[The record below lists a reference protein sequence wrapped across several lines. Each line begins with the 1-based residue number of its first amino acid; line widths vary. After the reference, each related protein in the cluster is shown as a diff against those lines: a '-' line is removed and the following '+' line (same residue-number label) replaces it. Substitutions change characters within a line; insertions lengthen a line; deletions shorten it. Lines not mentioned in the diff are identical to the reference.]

1 MGLENIRQAVLA
13 EAKTKATR
21 IVDSAKKNAAN
32 LLKSRKE
39 LAEQEFDRICRHRM
53 QAIEEEYGRKL
64 IQLKGAASKQVLD
77 KRNALLKSLFEKA
90 RGEILAWPA
99 EKYAGVMRMHIEKA
113 AGSDTGEVRVHPDDV
128 PVFEKILSELNT
140 SRHTNLT
147 LSRGA
152 PLAKRGGFIFISTD
166 FEVDQTLDTILRE
179 IEYDTLPV
187 IAEGLFQEQ

>member
-64 IQLKGAASKQVLD
+64 IQLKGAAGKQVLD
-77 KRNALLKSLFEKA
+77 KRNALLKTLFEKA

-99 EKYAGVMRMHIEKA
+99 EKYAGVMRRLIGKA
-113 AGSDTGEVRVHPDDV
+113 AGSDAGEVRVHPDDV
-128 PVFEKILSELNT
+128 AVFEKILSELNT

-152 PLAKRGGFIFISTD
+152 PLAKRGGFIFVSAD

>member
-64 IQLKGAASKQVLD
+64 IQLKGAAGKQVLD
-77 KRNALLKSLFEKA
+77 KRNALLKSLFEKS

-99 EKYAGVMRMHIEKA
+99 EKYAGVMRRLIEKSSGND
-113 AGSDTGEVRVHPDDV
+113 AGEIRVHPDEAA
-128 PVFEKILSELNT
+128 VFEKILSELNEG
-140 SRHTNLT
+140 RHAKLA
-147 LSRGA
+147 LSGGA
-152 PLAKRGGFIFISTD
+152 PLSKRGGFIFISTH
-166 FEVDQTLDTILRE
+166 FEVDQTLDTMLRE
-179 IEYDTLPV
+179 IEYDTIPA
-187 IAEGLFQEQ
+187 IAERLFQEK

>member
-21 IVDSAKKNAAN
+21 IVDSAKKNAAS

-39 LAEQEFDRICRHRM
+39 LAEQELDRICRHRM

-64 IQLKGAASKQVLD
+64 IQLKGAAGKQVLD

-99 EKYAGVMRMHIEKA
+99 EKYAGVMMRLIEKA
-113 AGSDTGEVRVHPDDV
+113 AGSDAGELRVHPDDV
-128 PVFEKILSELNT
+128 SVFEKILSELNT
-140 SRHTNLT
+140 SRRTNLT
-147 LSRGA
+147 LSRGT
-152 PLAKRGGFIFISTD
+152 PLAKRGGFIFESAD

-187 IAEGLFQEQ
+187 IAEELFQEQ

>member
-13 EAKTKATR
+13 DAKAKATR

-53 QAIEEEYGRKL
+53 QAIEEEYSRKL
-64 IQLKGAASKQVLD
+64 IQLKGAAGKQILE

-90 RGEILAWPA
+90 REEIMALPT
-99 EKYAGVMRMHIEKA
+99 EKYAGIMRRLIENS
-113 AGSDTGEVRVHPDDV
+113 AGNDGGEVRVHPDERA
-128 PVFEKILSELNT
+128 VFEKILSELNT
-140 SRHTNLT
+140 GRHAKLA

-152 PLAKRGGFIFISTD
+152 PLPKRGGFIFVSTG
-166 FEVDQTLDTILRE
+166 FEVDKTLDTMLRE
-179 IEYDTLPV
+179 IEYDTLPA
-187 IAEGLFQEQ
+187 IAERLFQEQ

>member
-21 IVDSAKKNAAN
+21 IVDSAKKNATN

-64 IQLKGAASKQVLD
+64 IQLKGAAGKQVLD

-90 RGEILAWPA
+90 RGEILSWPA
-99 EKYAGVMRMHIEKA
+99 EKYAGVMRRLIEKA
-113 AGSDTGEVRVHPDDV
+113 AGSDAGELRVHLDDV
-128 PVFEKILSELNT
+128 SVFEKILSELNEG
-140 SRHTNLT
+140 RHAKLA

-152 PLAKRGGFIFISTD
+152 PLSKRGGFIFISTD

-187 IAEGLFQEQ
+187 IAEELFQEK

>member
-13 EAKTKATR
+13 DAKAKATR

-32 LLKSRKE
+32 VLKSRKE
-39 LAEQEFDRICRHRM
+39 LAEQEFDRICRHKM

-99 EKYAGVMRMHIEKA
+99 EKYAGVMRRLIEMA
-113 AGSDTGEVRVHPDDV
+113 AGSDVGEVRVHPDDV
-128 PVFEKILSELNT
+128 AVFEKILSELNT

-152 PLAKRGGFIFISTD
+152 PLAKRGGFIFVSAD